1 MTNLGYKSNDK
12 VLLNKLYGNDIYK
25 DIEIFCDVKKDH
37 KCALTEYLWGNCT
50 SNNTDNNDKT
60 ILDPKPQ
67 ETLLSWFARNTGETS
82 CRDTTCGTDER
93 FVYGKCIKND
103 KFDSFDAVCEAKKIV
118 VMGSDEACCE
128 TNTIVKVGAGSVSA
142 CCFDGNKSR
151 DNVCSPEE
159 NQIFTKILET
169 DDATLVC
176 MTTDKD
182 TGGVVVVGAEDAVT
196 VTCDGTLFWLDGNNI
211 PKPVSYTTLNDSPSG
226 YDVDVYYY
234 KKDGEETKKC
244 DYYSS
249 DCGSDDVKGVFVD
262 YKPKT
267 EQ

>member
-1 MTNLGYKSNDK
+1 M
-12 VLLNKLYGNDIYK
+12 YGNDIYK

-128 TNTIVKVGAGSVSA
+128 TNTIVKGGSGSVSA
-142 CCFDGNKSR
+142 CCANGCEKAG
-151 DNVCSPEE
+151 VCALDEQQSF
-159 NQIFTKILET
+159 ITILTDET
-169 DDATLVC
+169 NGDLVC
-176 MTTDKD
+176 MTTNSESGVKVD
-182 TGGVVVVGAEDAVT
+182 TDDGVSVE
-196 VTCDGTLFWLDGNNI
+196 CNGTLFWLDGNNI

-249 DCGSDDVKGVFVD
+249 DCGSDVVKGVFVD
-262 YKPKT
+262 YKSKT